1 MFPSLRRLTSV
12 PAISLSSSLL
22 FVGKAFAFGGDIPAD
37 LPGQGADIRTIVTR
51 VLTMA
56 LNLLALLAAVVI
68 VIAGIRLIFSMG
80 DEEGK
85 ETAKKTILYA
95 VIGLLVV
102 LFARAIV
109 TFITQGLGF

>member
-1 MFPSLRRLTSV
+1 MFPSFRRLASV
-12 PAISLSSSLL
+12 SVALFSSGVFS
-22 FVGKAFAFGGDIPAD
+22 VGRALAFGGRVPDS
-37 LPGQGADIRTIVTR
+37 LPGSPDITTVVTNILSM
-51 VLTMA
+51 V

-95 VIGLLVV
+95 VVGLLII
-102 LFARAIV
+102 LFAKAII
-109 TFITQGLGF
+109 TFVLSLG

>member
-1 MFPSLRRLTSV
+1 MYPSPRRLASI
-12 PAISLSSSLL
+12 PAAFLSSAAFSI
-22 FVGKAFAFGGDIPAD
+22 GKAFAFGGQVPGS
-37 LPGQGADIRTIVTR
+37 LPGSPDITTVVTNILSM
-51 VLTMA
+51 V

-95 VIGLLVV
+95 VIGLLII
-102 LFARAIV
+102 LFAKAII
-109 TFITQGLGF
+109 TFVLSLG

>member
-1 MFPSLRRLTSV
+1 MFPSLRRLATLPVALLSGSILFTEKALAGWGGNV
-12 PAISLSSSLL
+12 P
-22 FVGKAFAFGGDIPAD
+22 GN
-37 LPGQGADIRTIVTR
+37 LPGSPNIETTVTSILGM
-51 VLTMA
+51 V

-95 VIGLLVV
+95 VIGLLII
-102 LFARAIV
+102 LFAKAIV
-109 TFITQGLGF
+109 MFVTSL